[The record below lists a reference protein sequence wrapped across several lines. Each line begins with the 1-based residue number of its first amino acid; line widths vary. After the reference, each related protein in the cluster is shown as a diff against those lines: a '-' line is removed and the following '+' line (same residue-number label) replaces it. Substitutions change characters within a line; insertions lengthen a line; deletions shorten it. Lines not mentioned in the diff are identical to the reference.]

1 MHIIFLLFHKQC
13 LFFILLLNIWRPCFL
28 SDLIFYFIICQ
39 KYFPS
44 FNYCTLRFLFTLFNN
59 VIVNFRPSSLVVGPY
74 SNLLTSS
81 KFIRY
86 PYLASI
92 LFSFLIHE
100 TTMPDCNH
108 ILSIFSLFFHFFIQ
122 ITD

>member
-13 LFFILLLNIWRPCFL
+13 MFFILLLNIWRPCFL

-44 FNYCTLRFLFTLFNN
+44 FDYCTLRFLFTLFNN

-74 SNLLTSS
+74 SNVLTSS
-81 KFIRY
+81 KIRY
-86 PYLASI
+86 PYLASM

-100 TTMPDCNH
+100 TTMPDKLQPH
-108 ILSIFSLFFHFFIQ
+108 FIHFFF
-122 ITD
+122 TLSCLYSDY